1 MVRRRFRQPTIK
13 TTLFQQ
19 DSCIPPLLGEIWG
32 DEESKTTMA
41 DPLKEMCD
49 KLGVSTEEALFYLE
63 GFRWDLNAATE
74 ACRSKTLPSPSSL
87 TAQPPSSVNERTAEE
102 EQSREE
108 KIENFLEVAIGSSVA
123 DAVKYLS
130 ANNWSIVHAAASF
143 CRHRYDQPE
152 KKSKPWYL
160 QGFSGD
166 EGSDL
171 VQDVLSNVP
180 QFRNNTSTSVRIG
193 SPPSSRSTIS

>member
-1 MVRRRFRQPTIK
+1 
-13 TTLFQQ
+13 
-19 DSCIPPLLGEIWG
+19 
-32 DEESKTTMA
+32 MA

-87 TAQPPSSVNERTAEE
+87 TAQPPSYVNERTAEE

-130 ANNWSIVHAAASF
+130 ANNWSMLHAAASF
-143 CRHRYDQPE
+143 YDHRYDQPE
-152 KKSKPWYL
+152 KKSKPMMP
-160 QGFSGD
+160 SSHD
-166 EGSDL
+166 GSDL

-180 QFRNNTSTSVRIG
+180 QFRSDTSTSVRIG
-193 SPPSSRSTIS
+193 SPPSSR